1 MVSVGYVK
9 LCQVEYIRLPSLLRV
24 RLVMLVFP
32 ETFHGPTFFPEKSL
46 SRRTPVVVVMTRAAE
61 PLTGDLSLVDQ
72 TISFIL
78 TLWYQTEKV

>member
-9 LCQVEYIRLPSLLRV
+9 LCQVEYVRLPSLLRV
-24 RLVMLVFP
+24 RLVMLAFP

-46 SRRTPVVVVMTRAAE
+46 RRSTPVVVMTRAAE

-72 TISFIL
+72 TILFIE